1 MEKVVAR
8 PNMLAALRRVER
20 NAGAPG
26 IDGVRTGDLLGQCQV
41 EWPRIREELLN
52 GTYEPLPV
60 RRVEIPKSS
69 GQGMRKLGI
78 PTAMDRLIQQAL
90 LQVLTPILDPD
101 MSQHSYGFRP
111 GRRAQDAVEKAR
123 QYIADGYEW
132 VVDIDLEDFFNRVN
146 HDMLMARVA
155 RKVEDKRVPRLIR
168 RYLECGV
175 LINGVV
181 VTTEEGT
188 PQGGPLSPLLS
199 NVMLDD
205 LDKEL
210 ERRGHRFVRYADD
223 GNVYVRTRRAGER
236 VMASIR
242 TYLQERLKLK
252 VNEAKSA
259 VDRPERRTFLGF
271 SFYRRRGEVHVR
283 LSKKALERV
292 KRRIREMTG
301 RSRSQ
306 SMDQRLRALN
316 AYLAG
321 WFGYYGYAKT
331 PSIFKTLD
339 EWTRHRLR
347 ACVWKQWKRQATR
360 ERELVALG
368 MPRWQAWMRA
378 SSGKGIWR
386 MAAGPLNGILGVAYW
401 RAQGYVGLSDRYQK
415 RYA

>member
-1 MEKVVAR
+1 
-8 PNMLAALRRVER
+8 
-20 NAGAPG
+20 
-26 IDGVRTGDLLGQCQV
+26 
-41 EWPRIREELLN
+41 
-52 GTYEPLPV
+52 
-60 RRVEIPKSS
+60 
-69 GQGMRKLGI
+69 
-78 PTAMDRLIQQAL
+78 
-90 LQVLTPILDPD
+90 
-101 MSQHSYGFRP
+101 
-111 GRRAQDAVEKAR
+111 
-123 QYIADGYEW
+123 
-132 VVDIDLEDFFNRVN
+132 
-146 HDMLMARVA
+146 MARVA
-155 RKVEDKRVPRLIR
+155 RKVEDKRVLRLCR

-175 LINGVV
+175 LINGATVM
-181 VTTEEGT
+181 TEEGT

-242 TYLQERLKLK
+242 TYLEERLRLR

-271 SFYRRRGEVHVR
+271 SFYKHRGEVRVR

-301 RSRSQ
+301 RSHSQ
-306 SMDQRLRALN
+306 SMDRRLRALN

-331 PSIFKTLD
+331 PSVFEALD
-339 EWTRHRLR
+339 KWVRHRLR
-347 ACVWKQWKRQATR
+347 ACVWKEWKQPTTRYRRLKGLGLTPRQAFSLSDAAT
-360 ERELVALG
+360 
-368 MPRWQAWMRA
+368 
-378 SSGKGIWR
+378 GIWR
-386 MAAGPLNGILGVAYW
+386 SAGAPLLNQALDLAYW
-401 RAQGYVGLSDRYQK
+401 RGQGLTRLSDLYRK

>member
-26 IDGVRTGDLLGQCQV
+26 IDGVRAGDLLAQCNA
-41 EWPRIREELLN
+41 EWSRIREELLN
-52 GTYEPLPV
+52 GTYEPKPV

-69 GQGMRKLGI
+69 GQGTRKLGI
-78 PTAMDRLIQQAL
+78 PTAIDRLIQQAL
-90 LQVLTPILDPD
+90 LQVLAPIFDPD
-101 MSQHSYGFRP
+101 MSPHSYGFRP
-111 GRRAQDAVEKAR
+111 GKRAHDAVEKAR
-123 QYIADGYEW
+123 QYIVDGYEW

-155 RKVEDKRVPRLIR
+155 RKVEDKRVLRLCR

-175 LINGVV
+175 LINGAV
-181 VTTEEGT
+181 VTTDEGT

-199 NVMLDD
+199 NIMLDD

-242 TYLQERLKLK
+242 IYLEERLKLK

-271 SFYRRRGEVHVR
+271 SFYKYRGEVRVR

-306 SMDQRLRALN
+306 SMETRLRTLN

-331 PSIFKTLD
+331 SSVFQALD

-347 ACVWKQWKRQATR
+347 ACVWKQWKQPKTR
-360 ERELVALG
+360 YRELVNLG
-368 MPRWQAWMRA
+368 LPKWVAKEFA
-378 SSGKGIWR
+378 GSGKGIWR
-386 MAAGPLNGILGVAYW
+386 MAGGPMNRALGVAYW
-401 RAQGYVGLSDRYQK
+401 RAQGMVSLSDRYQK

>member
-1 MEKVVAR
+1 MEEVVAKA
-8 PNMLAALRRVER
+8 NMTAALRRVER

-26 IDGVRTGDLLGQCQV
+26 IDGVRTGDLLAQCNA
-41 EWPRIREELLN
+41 EWPRIREEVLS
-52 GTYEPLPV
+52 GTYEPKPV

-69 GQGMRKLGI
+69 GQGTRKLGI

-90 LQVLTPILDPD
+90 LQVLTPIFDPD
-101 MSQHSYGFRP
+101 MSPHSYGFRP

-123 QYIADGYEW
+123 HYIADGYEW

-146 HDMLMARVA
+146 HDILMARVA
-155 RKVEDKRVPRLIR
+155 RKVEDKRVLGLIR

-181 VTTEEGT
+181 VTTDEGT

-199 NVMLDD
+199 NIMLDD

-242 TYLQERLKLK
+242 AYLEERLKLR

-271 SFYRRRGEVHVR
+271 SFYKHRGEVRVR

-306 SMDQRLRALN
+306 SMDQRLRTLN

-331 PSIFKTLD
+331 PSVFKALD

-347 ACVWKQWKRQATR
+347 ACAWKQWKRQKTR
-360 ERELVALG
+360 ERELAALG
-368 MPRWQAWMRA
+368 MPRRQAWMRA

-386 MAAGPLNGILGVAYW
+386 MAGGPLNGILGVAYW
-401 RAQGYVGLSDRYQK
+401 RAQGYVGLSDRYQR